1 MSYYANHISYEVS
14 DHQYTRT
21 TQCMNA
27 FRDEAGELLGNN
39 STIG

>member
-1 MSYYANHISYEVS
+1 MSYYATHISEAIA

-21 TQCMNA
+21 IQCMNA